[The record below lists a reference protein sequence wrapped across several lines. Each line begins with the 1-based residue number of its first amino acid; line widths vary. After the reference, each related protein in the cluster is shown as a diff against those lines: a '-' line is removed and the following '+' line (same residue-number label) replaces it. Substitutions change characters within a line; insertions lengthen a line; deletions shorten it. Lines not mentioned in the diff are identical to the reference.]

1 MELSVYENR
10 CDECPVIEKVNTLEN
25 DIKQIKSETKENE
38 KAWTK
43 LSGDLNIHMLR
54 SEERSKGI
62 SKDIRDLSDTFE
74 KHMEDEEESVVDLKN
89 SIDDFKKD
97 LFNPR
102 DGLFTNLKSNVDDN
116 KFKTKVIWGIVTSI
130 GVSAL
135 GVVAYLVRGVM

>member
-1 MELSVYENR
+1 MYENR

-62 SKDIRDLSDTFE
+62 SKDIKDLSDTFK

-89 SIDDFKKD
+89 SIEDFKKD